1 MYIPTIN
8 VNTPVQQQQQQGM
21 YSMNQNSNKAGE
33 TPLTPSSNQT
43 TNVNNGS
50 ATKERKRKRKN
61 NEQNANLQVPNQLQ
75 SAGNQNTDIPN
86 KNFKW
91 DYNNQMQTSAN
102 IKKQLQMNNSPGKPY
117 QNQNGQ
123 SNPTNQQMYSSSS
136 IHNQQQQQ
144 HSQSPSPLHF
154 SSTNNSNN
162 NNYVQQQQQM
172 NYIASSPKHNHHP
185 NLASPV
191 NYISPAN
198 FGPMGSQT
206 GNMSMNQM
214 TGGSASI
221 GGLGSDSGSN
231 SNLSYPPNIV
241 NYITNNNVT
250 ATACTNPNS
259 MNSIIIKCSKYVQVS
274 IRTSFF
280 FL

>member
-1 MYIPTIN
+1 MYIPSNN
-8 VNTPVQQQQQQGM
+8 VNTPVHQQQQQQQQQF
-21 YSMNQNSNKAGE
+21 SMNQNSNKTGE
-33 TPLTPSSNQT
+33 MPLTPSSNQA
-43 TNVNNGS
+43 TNANNGS

-61 NEQNANLQVPNQLQ
+61 NEQNANIQLSNQLQ
-75 SAGNQNTDIPN
+75 QTASNQNADIPS

-91 DYNNQMQTSAN
+91 DFNNQMQTSSSQN

-117 QNQNGQ
+117 QSQNGQ
-123 SNPTNQQMYSSSS
+123 SNASNQQMY
-136 IHNQQQQQ
+136 QQQQ

-162 NNYVQQQQQM
+162 NNYVQQQQQQQQQM
-172 NYIASSPKHNHHP
+172 NYLASSPKHTHHP

-198 FGPMGSQT
+198 FGPMVSQT
-206 GNMSMNQM
+206 GNMNMNQM

-221 GGLGSDSGSN
+221 GCLGSDSGSN

-241 NYITNNNVT
+241 NYITTSNVT
-250 ATACTNPNS
+250 ATTCTNPNS
-259 MNSIIIKCSKYVQVS
+259 INAIIIKCNKSIQVRYFR
-274 IRTSFF
+274 I
-280 FL
+280 